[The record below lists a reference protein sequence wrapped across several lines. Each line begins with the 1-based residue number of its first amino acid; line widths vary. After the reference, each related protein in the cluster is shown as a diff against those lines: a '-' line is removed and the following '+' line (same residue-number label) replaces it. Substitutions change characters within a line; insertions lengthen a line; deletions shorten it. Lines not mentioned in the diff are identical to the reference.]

1 MAIISNRH
9 FSGTDSVADLIEA
22 DYDILPVLS
31 RFSLPLGFGDKT
43 ISELCTAS
51 GINPDTFLLIVNF
64 ILTGEID
71 DSLMRGSGPLEV
83 AGFLHNSHDYYLAYK
98 YPHIRSNLIGA
109 LDPVHAD
116 INPILV
122 KYFDD
127 YIKSVESH
135 FSYEESVLFPY
146 VRELAESKVSPG
158 YSVDSFVKRHDHEV
172 EDILSELKN
181 IILRY
186 YTTSVP
192 YKMYDVLV
200 DIYNCEA
207 DLKVHSDVENRI
219 LVPMLRRI
227 EKTLES
233 R

>member
-1 MAIISNRH
+1 MAIISKRH

-22 DYDILPVLS
+22 DYDILSVLS
-31 RFSLPLGFGDKT
+31 RFSLPLGFGDQT
-43 ISELCTAS
+43 ISELCIAS
-51 GINPDTFLLIVNF
+51 GINPDAFLLIVNF

-71 DSLMRGSGPLEV
+71 ESFMLSSSPLEV
-83 AGFLHNSHDYYLAYK
+83 SSFLHNSHDYYLAYK
-98 YPHIRSNLIGA
+98 FPHIRKNLIEA
-109 LDPVHAD
+109 LDPAHAD

-127 YIKSVESH
+127 YIKSVENH

-146 VRELAESKVSPG
+146 VRELMDSNCSPG
-158 YSVDSFVKRHDHEV
+158 YSVDSFVKHHDHDV
-172 EDILSELKN
+172 EDKLNELKN

-192 YKMYDVLV
+192 YRMYDALV

-207 DLKVHSDVENRI
+207 DLKVHSDVENLI

-227 EKTLES
+227 ENTRES